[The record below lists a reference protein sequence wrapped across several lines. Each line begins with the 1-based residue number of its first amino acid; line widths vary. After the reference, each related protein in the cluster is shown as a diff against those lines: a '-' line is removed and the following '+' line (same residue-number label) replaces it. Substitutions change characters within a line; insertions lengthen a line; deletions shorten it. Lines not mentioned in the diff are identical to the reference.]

1 MGKKQG
7 LGSENSEGWDGFVQ
21 FWIVGL
27 GTVHHVAEGWTR
39 WGSEQPSIGIALQ
52 VREWT
57 AEYWNG
63 IAGRGQGLV
72 LGTVQEIYK
81 SHALADT
88 WYFLGVDLFIYFL
101 VAVPMGVNGCDLQ
114 LHFLDN

>member
-1 MGKKQG
+1 M
-7 LGSENSEGWDGFVQ
+7 
-21 FWIVGL
+21 
-27 GTVHHVAEGWTR
+27 
-39 WGSEQPSIGIALQ
+39 
-52 VREWT
+52 
-57 AEYWNG
+57 
-63 IAGRGQGLV
+63 